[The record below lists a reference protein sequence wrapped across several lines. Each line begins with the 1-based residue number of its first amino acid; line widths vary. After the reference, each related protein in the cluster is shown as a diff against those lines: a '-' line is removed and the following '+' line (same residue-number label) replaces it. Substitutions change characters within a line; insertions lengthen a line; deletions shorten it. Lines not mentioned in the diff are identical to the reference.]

1 MKTISAGIRRRPSLA
16 NGVLALIAVVASSQA
31 ASAALLIDGFTTP
44 QTVGV
49 GGVIS
54 SAFDATLAPEALG
67 GERDIEVTR
76 TSPSGSIT
84 VDVFMSSVEYA
95 ASFSAQGNARIVW
108 DGADGSALID
118 PIGLGGLDL
127 TQAGAND
134 RFFFDAG
141 SDLGTMFY
149 LTVFDSVGGTH
160 QTGVNIA
167 PGFVIANYALPF
179 SLFPGVDFSQVRAV
193 ALDMAGPTT
202 GVDSIILGNFAVVPE
217 TKPWLAAAALAGVL
231 GVSALRRR
239 SANLRG

>member
-1 MKTISAGIRRRPSLA
+1 MPMTCGLA
-16 NGVLALIAVVASSQA
+16 MLALA
-31 ASAALLIDGFTTP
+31 ATQGAEAALLIDGFATS

-49 GGVIS
+49 GGGIS
-54 SAFDATLAPEALG
+54 SAFNATLAPEALG

-95 ASFSAQGNARIVW
+95 ASFTAQGNARIVW
-108 DGADGSALID
+108 DGADASALID
-118 PIGLGGLDL
+118 PVGLGGLDL
-127 TQAGAND
+127 TQGGAHD

-179 SLFPGVDFSQVRAV
+179 SLFPRVDFSQIRAI
-193 ALDMAGPTT
+193 ALDMAGPTS

-217 TKPWLAAAALAGVL
+217 ARPWLAAVALAGLFGL
-231 GVSALRRR
+231 GAIRRR
-239 SANLRG
+239 LNRLRA

>member
-1 MKTISAGIRRRPSLA
+1 MTCGLA
-16 NGVLALIAVVASSQA
+16 MLALA
-31 ASAALLIDGFTTP
+31 ATQGAEAALLIDGFATS

-49 GGVIS
+49 GGGIS
-54 SAFDATLAPEALG
+54 SAFNATLAPEALG

-95 ASFSAQGNARIVW
+95 ASFTAQGNARIVW
-108 DGADGSALID
+108 DGADASALID
-118 PIGLGGLDL
+118 PVGLGGLDL
-127 TQAGAND
+127 TQGGAHD

-179 SLFPGVDFSQVRAV
+179 SLFPRVDFSQIRAI
-193 ALDMAGPTT
+193 ALDMAGPTS

-217 TKPWLAAAALAGVL
+217 ARPWLAAVALAGLFGL
-231 GVSALRRR
+231 GAIRRR
-239 SANLRG
+239 LNRLRA